1 MGNCFQKKEE
11 IQPARE
17 LKSGVKG
24 SLTVLTFAGPHSC
37 FENMHGEEEPPTFS
51 DPLFFNTSKS
61 SIALQNIVED

>member
-17 LKSGVKG
+17 LKTGVKG
-24 SLTVLTFAGPHSC
+24 SLTVLTFAGPQSY
-37 FENMHGEEEPPTFS
+37 FESVHGEEPPTFS

-61 SIALQNIVED
+61 SVAMQNIVDD